1 MVLLHIIDSEVVPV
15 VRLTEVF
22 RQAAHSRIITTAHR
36 INEGHMPELSTKN
49 AQSDFY
55 FIDRA
60 EPDQIA
66 DTLVDMVKA
75 RIADVPRSLLTR
87 PSISTTSTSRAS
99 TGWPRRVGTM
109 DLCSE
114 SRPFCWRGR
123 KSALQTGPLGGCLP
137 PAMPLQLPQV
147 L

>member
-22 RQAAHSRIITTAHR
+22 RQAAHSRTITTAHR

-75 RIADVPRSLLTR
+75 RIVDVPELINEAVDQHDQHRKGEHRLAA
-87 PSISTTSTSRAS
+87 P
-99 TGWPRRVGTM
+99 GWHN
-109 DLCSE
+109 
-114 SRPFCWRGR
+114 
-123 KSALQTGPLGGCLP
+123 GP
-137 PAMPLQLPQV
+137 V